1 MSKKSQMSKNSQMS
15 NNEKDDKKNYN
26 LNSEAV
32 ETLANADKEEIPQ
45 YSEEEL
51 SKYRKKKF
59 QIPEWLKVVFIKF
72 WFAGAVCFF
81 IVMGTG
87 ITNLIDLFVAL
98 SIVMG
103 MVTDLLTNNVVRF
116 IEPYE
121 GANSKFLLV
130 THRGMIGFGLNLMLG
145 FVTIGAVIVCYFLLN
160 IFVSIGVEPLLFGL
174 LCMGVEMLL
183 IGLKHLCGSILNDA
197 KAAALGDSKN
207 ATEE

>member
-1 MSKKSQMSKNSQMS
+1 MSKNS
-15 NNEKDDKKNYN
+15 KDLNKNYD

-59 QIPEWLKVVFIKF
+59 QIPNWLKVIFVKF

-81 IVMGTG
+81 IVMATG
-87 ITNLIDLFVAL
+87 GGHWLDMYVAL

-121 GANSKFLLV
+121 GANDKYLLV
-130 THRGMIGFGLNLMLG
+130 THRGMVGFGLNLMCG
-145 FVTIGAVIVCYFLLN
+145 FLVMAGVMFGYFVLN
-160 IFVSIGVEPLLFGL
+160 LFVSVGVEALLFGL
-174 LCMGVEMLL
+174 LSMGVEMLL
-183 IGLKHLCGSILNDA
+183 IGIKRLCSSILNDA
-197 KAAALGDSKN
+197 KAAALGETN
-207 ATEE
+207 HGTQE

>member
-1 MSKKSQMSKNSQMS
+1 MS
-15 NNEKDDKKNYN
+15 NNSKDLNKNYD

-32 ETLANADKEEIPQ
+32 DTLANADKEEIPQ

-59 QIPEWLKVVFIKF
+59 QIPNWLKVIFVKF

-81 IVMGTG
+81 IIMGTG
-87 ITNLIDLFVAL
+87 GGHWLDMYVAL

-121 GANSKFLLV
+121 GANNKYLLV
-130 THRGMIGFGLNLMLG
+130 THRGMVGFGLNLMLG
-145 FVTIGAVIVCYFLLN
+145 FVTMAGVMFCYFLIN
-160 IFVSIGVEPLLFGL
+160 TVISVGVEALLFGL
-174 LCMGVEMLL
+174 LSMGVEMLL
-183 IGLKHLCGSILNDA
+183 IGIKRLCSSILNDA
-197 KAAALGDSKN
+197 KAAALGETN
-207 ATEE
+207 RGTQE

>member
-1 MSKKSQMSKNSQMS
+1 MS
-15 NNEKDDKKNYN
+15 NNSKDEKNYN

-32 ETLANADKEEIPQ
+32 DTLANADKEEIPQ

-59 QIPEWLKVVFIKF
+59 QIPDWLKVIGLKF
-72 WFAGAVCFF
+72 WFAGMVCFF
-81 IVMGTG
+81 IVMGTRV
-87 ITNLIDLFVAL
+87 TNLIDLFVAL

-121 GANSKFLLV
+121 GANNKYLLV
-130 THRGMIGFGLNLMLG
+130 THRGMVGFGLNLCCG
-145 FVTIGAVIVCYFLLN
+145 FLTVGTVILCYFLLN
-160 IFVSIGVEPLLFGL
+160 TFVSIGVEPLLFGL
-174 LCMGVEMLL
+174 LCMGAEMLF
-183 IGLKHLCGSILNDA
+183 IGIKHFCSSILNDA

>member
-1 MSKKSQMSKNSQMS
+1 MS
-15 NNEKDDKKNYN
+15 NTSKDDNRNYQ

-59 QIPEWLKVVFIKF
+59 HIPEWLKVIFVKF
-72 WFAGAVCFF
+72 WFAGAICFF
-81 IVMGTG
+81 IMMGTSLV
-87 ITNLIDLFVAL
+87 NLLDLFVAL

-116 IEPYE
+116 IESYE
-121 GANSKFLLV
+121 GANSKFLMV
-130 THRGMIGFGLNLMLG
+130 THRGMVGFGLNLLLG
-145 FVTIGAVIVCYFLLN
+145 FVIIGGVMGSYFLLN
-160 IFVSIGVEPLLFGL
+160 MFASIRVEPLLFGL

-183 IGLKHLCGSILNDA
+183 IGIKRLCSSILNDA
-197 KAAALGDSKN
+197 KAAALGDSSK
-207 ATEE
+207 TTKE

>member
-1 MSKKSQMSKNSQMS
+1 MS
-15 NNEKDDKKNYN
+15 NNRKDESKNYE
-26 LNSEAV
+26 LSSEAV
-32 ETLANADKEEIPQ
+32 DTLANADKEEIPQ

-59 QIPEWLKVVFIKF
+59 HIPDWLKVIFMKF
-72 WFAGAVCFF
+72 WFAGAVCYF
-81 IVMGTG
+81 IMLGTAVRG
-87 ITNLIDLFVAL
+87 LDLYVAL

-121 GANSKFLLV
+121 GANSKYLLV
-130 THRGMIGFGLNLMLG
+130 THRGMVGFGLNLLLG
-145 FVTIGAVIVCYFLLN
+145 FVTIGGVMGCYFLLN
-160 IFVSIGVEPLLFGL
+160 LFVEILVEPLLFGL

-183 IGLKHLCGSILNDA
+183 IGIKHLCSSILNDA
-197 KAAALGDSKN
+197 KAAALGDRKN